1 MKVCTELYVQ
11 TLVALGCLDA
21 GHGRCFAEAGD
32 HGSETLLLL
41 AKSRQLQVLG
51 LTVRAQVVTV
61 VRRLSQDHDLGGAV
75 LVRHTRHQRLELLE
89 TIPQVYPPHPLHVVM
104 LVALLLRVLL
114 LAEPR
119 RFLPP
124 ALRRRTAVLLPLHL
138 PLVLAVRDLIVHQ
151 IVVVLVVLLILLLA
165 ALRLVLLPL
174 LGGDGLLELSADRLA
189 RRQQGRG
196 DLLEVLLV
204 ARCRPRGQTS
214 AARGRPARRRPL
226 TQRHHVY
233 LLLCEQNTTLVSRQ
247 ILHAP
252 AQLIPTTRLK

>member
-1 MKVCTELYVQ
+1 MKVCTVQ

-89 TIPQVYPPHPLHVVM
+89 TVPQVYPPHPLHVVV

-124 ALRRRTAVLLPLHL
+124 ARRRRTATVLLPLHL

-174 LGGDGLLELSADRLA
+174 LGGDGLLELAADRLA

-196 DLLEVLLV
+196 DLLEMLLV

-233 LLLCEQNTTLVSRQ
+233 LLLCEQNTSLVSGQ
-247 ILHAP
+247 ILHTS
-252 AQLIPTTRLK
+252 AQLSPTTRLK